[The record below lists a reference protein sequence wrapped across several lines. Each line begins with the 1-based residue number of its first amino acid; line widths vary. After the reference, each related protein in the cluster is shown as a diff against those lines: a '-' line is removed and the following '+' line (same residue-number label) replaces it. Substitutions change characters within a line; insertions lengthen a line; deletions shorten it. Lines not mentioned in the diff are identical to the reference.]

1 MCEFMAK
8 IISRDSAYARIFPPG
23 AQILSGL
30 TVIYVDIINHLPAS
44 VNAGSTNSST
54 ARDISSSSPSGLER
68 FLVIVLLVCVAAME
82 EGNEMYF
89 SIVLCGMIFNKT
101 N

>member
-1 MCEFMAK
+1 MRA
-8 IISRDSAYARIFPPG
+8 SRARG
-23 AQILSGL
+23 VRLWAQILSGL

-68 FLVIVLLVCVAAME
+68 FLVIVLLVCLAAME
-82 EGNEMYF
+82 DGNEMYF
-89 SIVLCGMIFNKT
+89 SIVWHDFQQNELIH
-101 N
+101 